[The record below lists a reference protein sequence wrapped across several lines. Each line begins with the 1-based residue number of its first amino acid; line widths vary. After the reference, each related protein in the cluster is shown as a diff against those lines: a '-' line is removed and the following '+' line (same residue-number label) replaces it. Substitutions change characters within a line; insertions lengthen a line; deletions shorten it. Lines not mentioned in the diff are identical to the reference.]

1 MSNQPRK
8 YLSVH
13 SVAAR
18 YECHPSSVWR
28 WVAQGTFPHPVRIG
42 GMTRWLET
50 EVEEHDAR
58 AAARREPI
66 AA

>member
-1 MSNQPRK
+1 MSDQPRK

-13 SVAAR
+13 AVADR
-18 YECHPSSVWR
+18 YDCHPSSVWR
-28 WVAQGTFPHPVRIG
+28 WVAQRTFPQPVKIG
-42 GMTRWLET
+42 GMTRWLAS

-58 AAARREPI
+58 AAAQREPI